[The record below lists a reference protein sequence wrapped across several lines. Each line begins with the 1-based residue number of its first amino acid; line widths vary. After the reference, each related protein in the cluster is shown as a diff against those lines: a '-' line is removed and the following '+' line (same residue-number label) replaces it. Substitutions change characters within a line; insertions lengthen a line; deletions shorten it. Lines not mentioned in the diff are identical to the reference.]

1 MAAPRTRGQ
10 GGRRTLAAGP
20 LASSLARDIKLAKN
34 QTPRI
39 NPRDRKP
46 GERRPL
52 GGRPT
57 FSIWWVLGTLLL
69 LAVVQAWILAPA
81 GQSIPYSE
89 FKSLMRG
96 GQVAEVTVGD
106 TAITGRLKQP
116 RGEGRSAST
125 QFTSTR

>member
-1 MAAPRTRGQ
+1 MAT
-10 GGRRTLAAGP
+10 
-20 LASSLARDIKLAKN
+20 N

-69 LAVVQAWILAPA
+69 LAIVQAWFLAPA

-89 FKSLMRG
+89 FKALMRG

-106 TAITGRLKQP
+106 TIISGRLKQP
-116 RGEGRSAST
+116 RGEGTHREHTVHIHPHRGPEA
-125 QFTSTR
+125 RGGARGAPGEVHG